1 MGYNPWSHNRSDSS
15 VQLLSRVQLFATSW
29 TAACQASL
37 SITNSQS
44 LLKLMSIES
53 VMPSNQLILC
63 CPLLIQHQGLF
74 LSHFFS
80 SGGQIIGAS
89 ALVLPMNNL
98 GWFPLGLTGLISL
111 YSKGRSRVFCNTTVQ
126 KHQFFGTQPSLWTS
140 SHMHPWLLEKSYLW
154 GYRPLSSRLFPHPF
168 AMNR

>member
-1 MGYNPWSHNRSDSS
+1 MFWNFQQYSVYFSS
-15 VQLLSRVQLFATSW
+15 VQSFSPVWLFVMPW
-29 TAACQASL
+29 TVACQASL

-111 YSKGRSRVFCNTTVQ
+111 LSKGLLRFFSTTTIQ
-126 KHQFFGTQPSLWTS
+126 KHQFFSTQPSLWSNSYIHT
-140 SHMHPWLLEKSYLW
+140 WLLEKL
-154 GYRPLSSRLFPHPF
+154 
-168 AMNR
+168 